1 MAANVHLPFMGFKME
16 GRFQMHALLVL
27 HARSLLEEDG

>member
-1 MAANVHLPFMGFKME
+1 MRILVDRDLLEPTGS

-27 HARSLLEEDG
+27 HARFLCSPE